1 MSFVDTSEQVII
13 GVVMLLVLATLLTA
27 MNADL
32 TTQFTNAE
40 TQPNGT
46 LVLAIIG
53 LLIVGFAISILL
65 KIFKGNDDRPPLNLG
80 GGQFQ

>member
-1 MSFVDTSEQVII
+1 MGFEETTRQVIV
-13 GVVMLLVLATLLTA
+13 GSVMLLVLATILTA

-32 TTQFTNAE
+32 ETQFTNAE

-46 LVLAIIG
+46 LVLSVIA
-53 LLIVGFAISILL
+53 LFTVGVAISILL
-65 KIFKGNDDRPPLNLG
+65 KVFKGDERQPPSFS